1 MLELLVNF
9 CTINETHPIVTFFW
23 LFPNKFPC
31 APPLIFYSSGTQM
44 ARPQTHII
52 GWVWTHRNYLNMAHS
67 SFRCHVCIYRP
78 SDRWAVELAGQF
90 ITATFS
96 VLISRLKIAHWS
108 ILKQL
113 TCKGDVGEPRHLV
126 SLSLSLCL
134 VSTCLVLTGEMNN
147 ISQMLFGSSSPCG
160 RSRME

>member
-1 MLELLVNF
+1 MMIVSKQVSLCSSPHLLF
-9 CTINETHPIVTFFW
+9 IRHTDSP
-23 LFPNKFPC
+23 
-31 APPLIFYSSGTQM
+31 APKLTSLVEFEHT
-44 ARPQTHII
+44 
-52 GWVWTHRNYLNMAHS
+52 RNYLNIAHS

-78 SDRWAVELAGQF
+78 SDRWAVELAEQF

-96 VLISRLKIAHWS
+96 VLISRLKFAHWS

-126 SLSLSLCL
+126 SLSLCL